1 MEDNYLNYK
10 FLRFSLGI
18 ESPDAEDKEWLNK
31 LNGQKLFDFARRQSL
46 LGIFFDGIAK
56 LKGKHAIDRMILLK
70 WYATAETIKEKN
82 KLLFDKSAE
91 IHQQIKG
98 LGFDNVIL
106 KGQGNALLY
115 PNMWSRSPGDIDVW
129 VNCSRKELRGI
140 AHALTKN
147 KDSIGEESLNH
158 IELRIDNISVELH
171 ATPAIVCNFLHN
183 KRLQKWIA
191 EKSSIQW
198 NNIERTPEKNKPFAV
213 PTISFNLV
221 YQLIHLYHHY
231 FFEGVSLKQIV
242 DYYFVLKTARRS
254 NLQPDETITT
264 IKELGIYGF
273 AGAVMYV
280 LQEILGLEQHE
291 AIAPTDKKRGKALLT
306 EIQHNDPQAHA
317 FRKNMLKHNTDR
329 LKRDMMLLRHYPQEA
344 LCEPAFRIYH
354 YLWRMTERKELQR
367 KNLF

>member
-1 MEDNYLNYK
+1 MEDNYWNYK

-18 ESPDAEDKEWLNK
+18 DSPDARNEDWLNE
-31 LNGQKLFDFARRQSL
+31 LNGKELFDFAKRQSL

-82 KLLFDKSAE
+82 KLLFEKSAE
-91 IHQQIKG
+91 IHQQIKR

-129 VNCSRKELRGI
+129 VNCNRRELRRI
-140 AHALTKN
+140 ACALVRGKG
-147 KDSIGEESLNH
+147 SIGEESLNH
-158 IELRIDNISVELH
+158 IELRVENIAVELH
-171 ATPAIVCNFLHN
+171 ATPAILCNFLHN
-183 KRLQKWIA
+183 KRLQRWVTNSSPEQWGNLA
-191 EKSSIQW
+191 QAPEREKY
-198 NNIERTPEKNKPFAV
+198 FAM
-213 PTISFNLV
+213 PTTAFNLV

-254 NLQPDETITT
+254 NLQLDETVTT
-264 IKELGIYGF
+264 IKEIGIYRF

-280 LQEILGLEQHE
+280 LQEILGLEQRE
-291 AIAPTDKKRGKALLT
+291 AIAPTDKKRGEALLT

-344 LCEPAFRIYH
+344 LCEPVFRIYH
-354 YLWRMTERKELQR
+354 YLWRMTERKELQG